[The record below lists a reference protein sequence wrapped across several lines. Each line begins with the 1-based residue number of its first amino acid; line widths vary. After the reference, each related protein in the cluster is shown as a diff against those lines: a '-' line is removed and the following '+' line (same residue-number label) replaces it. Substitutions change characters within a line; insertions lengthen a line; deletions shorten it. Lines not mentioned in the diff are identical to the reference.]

1 MKLIITI
8 LPDDHTEPVSKALT
22 AGDFRVTQIASTGG
36 FLRKGASTLL
46 IGVDDEKVA
55 GAVEIIKSNSHPE
68 REHQESASGSNH
80 EIGKTTIFVLNVS
93 QFIQI

>member
-8 LPDDHTEPVSKALT
+8 LPDDHTEPVSRALT
-22 AGDFRVTQIASTGG
+22 DGDFRVTQIASTGG

-46 IGVDDEKVA
+46 IGVDDNQVESA
-55 GAVEIIKSNSHPE
+55 MEIIKASTRILKDKAVSAGAS
-68 REHQESASGSNH
+68 QET
-80 EIGKTTIFVLNVS
+80 GKTTIFVLNVS